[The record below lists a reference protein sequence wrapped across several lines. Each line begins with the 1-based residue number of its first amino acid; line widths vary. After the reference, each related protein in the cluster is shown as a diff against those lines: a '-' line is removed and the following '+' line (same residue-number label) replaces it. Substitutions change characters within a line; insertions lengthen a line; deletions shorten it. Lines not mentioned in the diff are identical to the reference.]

1 MSASANVN
9 VKAKVNGTV
18 AAGWEPVREEFEAFV
33 AAEAHSPE
41 AQLAVYRDGRRVV
54 DLWAGEDTD
63 GSTLTGVYSI
73 SKGAAHLVVALLVQD
88 GVLDLERPVSAYWP
102 EFTGGGKE
110 RLTVRQLVSHQS
122 GLINTAE
129 GFDYAELADDALVA
143 ARLARQEPY
152 WEPGTAYGYHALV
165 IGALSGEVVRRA
177 TGRSLQEV
185 FEERIRAPYGLD
197 LYLGLPEEL
206 EGRWKPVLDML
217 PTQEQLAARAAAGTA
232 VPELLPVAFNA
243 HRETPTDLVAFANHP
258 KVKALGP
265 ASAGGIGTARAVAAM
280 YAAAISEVEGRPALL
295 EPQTAAEFARPH
307 TPGEDR
313 VTAEEDHFGLGFE
326 RQHAVG
332 PRAFGHSGAAGG
344 LGWADPATGI
354 GYGYTRRRFGF
365 PGGAA
370 PENDRLAAAVLR
382 AAAGETAGQESAGQ
396 KSAGQKSAGQKSAGQ
411 A

>member
-1 MSASANVN
+1 MGARVGVSTNVS
-9 VKAKVNGTV
+9 VSGTV
-18 AAGWEPVREEFEAFV
+18 AAGWEPVREEFAAFV

-63 GSTLTGVYSI
+63 ADTLTGVYSI
-73 SKGAAHLVVALLVQD
+73 TKGGAFLVVALLAQD
-88 GVLDLERPVSAYWP
+88 GVLELERPVSAYWP

-110 RLTVRQLVSHQS
+110 RLTVRQLVSHQA
-122 GLINTAE
+122 GLLNTAE
-129 GFDYAELADDALVA
+129 GFDYAEIADDALIA
-143 ARLARQEPY
+143 ARLAAQEPH
-152 WEPGTAYGYHALV
+152 WEPGTAYGYHAFV
-165 IGALSGEVVRRA
+165 IGALTGEVVRRA

-197 LYLGLPEEL
+197 LYMGLPPAL

-217 PTQEQLAARAAAGTA
+217 PTPKQLAAAAAGGNA

-243 HRETPTDLVAFANHP
+243 HREPAMDLVVYANHP

-265 ASAGGIGTARAVAAM
+265 ASAGGVGTARGVAGM
-280 YAAAISEVEGRPALL
+280 YAAAISDVDGRPPLL
-295 EPQTAAEFARPH
+295 EPETAAECARLH
-307 TPGEDR
+307 TPGDDR
-313 VTAEEDHFGLGFE
+313 VTAGTDQFGLGFE
-326 RQHAVG
+326 RQPAVG

-344 LGWADPATGI
+344 QGWADPATGI
-354 GYGYTRRRFGF
+354 AYGYTRRRFGF

-370 PENDRLAAAVLR
+370 PENDRLTAAVLR
-382 AAAGETAGQESAGQ
+382 AAA
-396 KSAGQKSAGQKSAGQ
+396 Q